1 MLRGSARSN
10 GTGYKMNKKKKHNT
24 KQKNKQNEVTTKQN
38 ITEVVEEV
46 VENVADTAEEIVE
59 SIADKAEEVV
69 ESMSDAVEEKVESK
83 VKNMINIEKLTNLWK
98 AFIKRAKNT
107 SKESYK
113 TLALAG
119 LKIVLPVIALII
131 VIATIV
137 SLVQV
142 KNKKQEED
150 AVVMTEMST
159 ESVVML
165 EALEMDA
172 YPDVNEKIVSYY
184 KALAL
189 GDMDTVALHR
199 DNISE
204 TDLLQLKIKSDFV
217 EGYYNINCYTRNSIE
232 ENAYFAY
239 VTYETKFNGFETM
252 VPGVMTHYVYKAE
265 DGSFKIAEV
274 YKTEDGGLAIDKE
287 NDGSINVALMESSCQ
302 DDVVDIFNKIDV
314 DYKEV
319 LATNEELTQFL
330 TEMSAQIKT
339 KMGEEIAKLEVG
351 ETIQEEPV
359 EVAAISETE
368 VVANEQPQTQI
379 VDEEVKATTTVNV
392 RSSDSENADKIGRL
406 ESGKTVKR
414 IENKINGWSKIIFD
428 GKEAYVKSD
437 YLGLISSTPVEQPA
451 DAPSEETNQ
460 TETSEVATTETKKE
474 GSVTATTNVN
484 VRNKP
489 STSADTI
496 GKANGGSSYKLIED
510 QGEWLKIEYK
520 GQTGFV
526 KAEYFN

>member
-1 MLRGSARSN
+1 MLRGSVRS
-10 GTGYKMNKKKKHNT
+10 GGMEYEMNKKKKHSS
-24 KQKNKQNEVTTKQN
+24 KQKKNEVTTQKN
-38 ITEVVEEV
+38 IVDAV
-46 VENVADTAEEIVE
+46 EEIVE
-59 SIADKAEEVV
+59 NATDTVEEIAESIADT
-69 ESMSDAVEEKVESK
+69 VEEKLEDIEDTIENTVESVIK
-83 VKNMINIEKLTNLWK
+83 PEKQGNVIQE
-98 AFIKRAKNT
+98 FISRAKNT

-113 TLALAG
+113 TLALAA
-119 LKIVLPVIALII
+119 LKVVLPAIALII

-137 SLVQV
+137 SLLQV

-150 AVVMTEMST
+150 AVVMTEAST
-159 ESVVML
+159 EAAVVMQ
-165 EALEMDA
+165 ALEMDA
-172 YPDVNEKIVSYY
+172 YPGVNEKIISYY
-184 KALAL
+184 NALAA
-189 GDMDTVALHR
+189 GDMDAIALHR
-199 DNISE
+199 DYISE

-232 ENAYFAY
+232 ENAYFVY
-239 VTYETKFNGFETM
+239 VTYETKFKGYETM
-252 VPGVMTHYVYKAE
+252 VPGVMTHYVYQTE
-265 DGSFKIAEV
+265 DGSLKIVEV
-274 YKTEDGGLAIDKE
+274 YKTEDGGLAVDKE
-287 NDGSINVALMESSCQ
+287 NDGSVNMALMESSCQ

-330 TEMSAQIKT
+330 TEMSVQIKT
-339 KMGEEIAKLEVG
+339 KMGEEIAKLEGG
-351 ETIQEEPV
+351 EISQEDPIEVATTLETEDV
-359 EVAAISETE
+359 EV
-368 VVANEQPQTQI
+368 VVNEQPQTQI

-406 ESGKTVKR
+406 ESGKIVKR
-414 IENKINGWSKIIFD
+414 IENKINGWSKIIFED
-428 GKEAYVKSD
+428 KEAYVKSE
-437 YLGLISSTPVEQPA
+437 YLELVSSTPVEQPA
-451 DAPSEETNQ
+451 DTPSDETTQ
-460 TETSEVATTETKKE
+460 AETSETTAESSETKKE

-526 KAEYFN
+526 KAEFFN